1 MKIESKIPVIGI
13 VGKFWNEEPIWKTN
27 TISQYLVDIITE
39 NGGIPIGIPLHRN
52 TYCDDISRDFEI
64 DNGIDIDDAK
74 KIDKILDRLD
84 GVILQGGLVSSYQ
97 EVYIAKKCIECDVPL
112 LGICAGFNN
121 IARAMHIPLY
131 DVYDHYGIINAYNAD
146 YHNHEDIRYRH
157 KIEVNKYTILY
168 DIVQCKSMSVNSIH
182 RMYMPYSTALL
193 PQSIRISSICPYDN
207 SVESFELRKNRF
219 VVAVKWHPE
228 LMKTNPYSKKLFKRF
243 IEECKDDEGG
253 FLANG
258 SMHRLQKVY
267 YEKDEMYPY
276 Q

>member
-1 MKIESKIPVIGI
+1 MKNESKVPVIGI
-13 VGKFWNEEPIWKTN
+13 VGKFWNGEPIWKTN

-52 TYCDDISRDFEI
+52 TYCYDISSDEI
-64 DNGIDIDDAK
+64 STNIDIEEVRR
-74 KIDKILDRLD
+74 INRLLDRVD
-84 GVILQGGLVSSYQ
+84 GVILQGGLISSYE
-97 EVYIAKKCIECDVPL
+97 EVYIATRCIECDIPL

-131 DVYDHYGIINAYNAD
+131 NY
-146 YHNHEDIRYRH
+146 YHDAIFDPEYHDREDMDYRH
-157 KIEVNKYTILY
+157 KIEITKNTILY

-182 RMYMPYSTALL
+182 KMYMSYYNAL
-193 PQSIRISSICPYDN
+193 SSSCIKVSSICSHDS
-207 SVESFELRKNRF
+207 SVESFELTKNRF

-228 LMKTNPYSKKLFKRF
+228 LMKSNPYSKKLFKRF

-253 FLANG
+253 FISNG
-258 SMHRLQKVY
+258 SMHRVQKVY

-276 Q
+276 

>member
-1 MKIESKIPVIGI
+1 MKNENKVPVIGI
-13 VGKFWNEEPIWKTN
+13 VGKFWNGEPIWKTN

-52 TYCDDISRDFEI
+52 TYCYEISSDEI
-64 DNGIDIDDAK
+64 STNIDIQDVRR
-74 KIDKILDRLD
+74 INELLDRVD
-84 GVILQGGLVSSYQ
+84 GVILQGGLVSSYE
-97 EVYIAKKCIECDVPL
+97 EVYIATRCIECDIPL

-131 DVYDHYGIINAYNAD
+131 NAYNNMTYSYPY
-146 YHNHEDIRYRH
+146 YHDKEDMDYRH
-157 KIEVNKYTILY
+157 KIEIVKNTILY
-168 DIVQCKSMSVNSIH
+168 NIVQCKSMSVNSIH
-182 RMYMPYSTALL
+182 KMCMSYSNALL
-193 PQSIRISSICPYDN
+193 SPCIRISSTCRYGITT
-207 SVESFELRKNRF
+207 VESFELTKNRF

-228 LMKTNPYSKKLFKRF
+228 LMKSNPYSKKLFKRF

-253 FLANG
+253 FISNG
-258 SMHRLQKVY
+258 SMHRVQKIY

>member
-64 DNGIDIDDAK
+64 DNGIDIEDAK
-74 KIDKILDRLD
+74 KIDKVLDRVD
-84 GVILQGGLVSSYQ
+84 GVILQGGLISSYE
-97 EVYIAKKCIECDVPL
+97 EVYIAKKCIECDIPL

-131 DVYDHYGIINAYNAD
+131 NAYDNMAYASPD
-146 YHNHEDIRYRH
+146 YHDKEDIKYRH
-157 KIEVNKYTILY
+157 KIDIIKNTILY
-168 DIVQCKSMSVNSIH
+168 DIVKCKTMNVNSIH
-182 RMYMPYSTALL
+182 KMCMSYSNALIT
-193 PQSIRISSICPYDN
+193 PCIRISSTCTYRTTT
-207 SVESFELRKNRF
+207 VESFELRKNRF

-228 LMKTNPYSKKLFKRF
+228 LMKINPYSKKLFKRF

>member
-1 MKIESKIPVIGI
+1 MKNESKVPVIGI

-52 TYCDDISRDFEI
+52 TYSNDISSYRDS
-64 DNGIDIDDAK
+64 
-74 KIDKILDRLD
+74 IDKEDVEKINGLLDRVD
-84 GVILQGGLVSSYQ
+84 GVILQGGLVSSYE
-97 EVYIAKKCIECDVPL
+97 EVYIATRCIECDIPL

-121 IARAMHIPLY
+121 IARAMHIPLHNYY
-131 DVYDHYGIINAYNAD
+131 DAITDECLD
-146 YHNHEDIRYRH
+146 YHEKEDIRYRH
-157 KIEVNKYTILY
+157 KIEIAKNTILY
-168 DIVQCKSMSVNSIH
+168 EITQCKSIKVNSIH
-182 RMYMPYSTALL
+182 RLYMSYYNAKNSPC
-193 PQSIRISSICPYDN
+193 IRISSICPYDN
-207 SVESFELRKNRF
+207 TVESFELTKNRF

-228 LMKTNPYSKKLFKRF
+228 LMKSNPYSKKLFKRF

-253 FLANG
+253 FISNG
-258 SMHRLQKVY
+258 SMHRVQKIY